1 MNEGFQSGCRHSLQP
16 GPPVACEE
24 QSHGII
30 RLATGAQEGAGAQG
44 QPSGTQCKMEKL
56 DPLFKSYWEFQAADS
71 GALNWAHGT
80 LCDYMSW
87 P

>member
-56 DPLFKSYWEFQAADS
+56 DPLFKSYSQFPGGDHRTSNAV
-71 GALNWAHGT
+71 
-80 LCDYMSW
+80 
-87 P
+87 